1 MRRERPCSPFHADP
15 EPAQFRQA
23 IRFDGA
29 TKQALETGRTRLLF
43 ASLLFAVAFLVV
55 AGRLVSVALLSSS
68 GEPSIA
74 ETPRATQLETER
86 ADIVDRNG
94 IVLATNLVTASLYA
108 NPREVPNPRAAAAAL
123 SKVLPELKQDEVELK
138 LASEKSFVWLKRN
151 LTPKQQYA
159 VNRLGIPGLSFQR
172 EERRVYPHGNLVA
185 HVLGFTDIDNRG
197 IAGVEKQFEA
207 RLAEEHAPLALSI
220 DIRLQHILKEELSKS
235 VEDFSA
241 IGGAGVILDA
251 RTGEVLAMVSLP
263 DFDPNEPGR
272 ASADTRFNRAT
283 LGVYEMGSVFKVF
296 TTAMALDEGVTS
308 LKGGY
313 DASHPIK
320 VARYTITDY
329 HAKNRWLSVPEI
341 FIYSSN
347 IGSAKMALDVGPE
360 GQRAFLKK
368 LGMLSPVA
376 LELPELGDPQ
386 GPAQW
391 RELAAMTIAFGHGL
405 SITPMHVAGGVATV
419 VNGGLK
425 VQPTLVKREE
435 PVEGTRLIKPETSDA
450 LRGLMRLVVERGTGK
465 NADAPGY
472 RVGGKT
478 GTAEKAA
485 VHGYKHSALI
495 SSFVGAFPMDAPR
508 YVIFMAIDE
517 PKPNKESHGYA
528 TGGWVAAPAVK
539 RLVER
544 MAPLVGIAPIEEED
558 GAPDAASSLFVAVKA
573 GD

>member
-1 MRRERPCSPFHADP
+1 MKRERPCSPFHADP
-15 EPAQFRQA
+15 EPEQFRQA
-23 IRFDGA
+23 IRLDGT
-29 TKQALETGRTRLLF
+29 TKQALETGRTRLLV
-43 ASLLFAVAFLVV
+43 ASLLFAAAFLIV
-55 AGRLVSVALLSSS
+55 AGRLVSVALISSG

-74 ETPRATQLETER
+74 EAPRATQLETER

-108 NPREVPNPRAAAAAL
+108 NPREVPSPRAAAAAL
-123 SKVLPELKQDEVELK
+123 SKVLPELPQAEVESK
-138 LASEKSFVWLKRN
+138 LASGKSFVWLKRN

-172 EERRVYPHGNLVA
+172 EERRVYPHGNLAA
-185 HVLGFTDIDNRG
+185 HILGFTDIDNRG
-197 IAGVEKQFEA
+197 IAGVERQFES
-207 RLAEEHAPLALSI
+207 RLAEQHAPLALSI
-220 DIRLQHILKEELSKS
+220 DIRLQHILKEELSRS
-235 VEDFSA
+235 IHDFSA

-251 RTGEVLAMVSLP
+251 RNGEVLAMISLP
-263 DFDPNEPGR
+263 DFDPNEPGH

-296 TTAMALDEGVTS
+296 TTAMALDSGVTS

-320 VARYTITDY
+320 VSRYTISDY

-360 GQRAFLKK
+360 GQRAFLKR
-368 LGMLSPVA
+368 LGMLSPLA
-376 LELPELGDPQ
+376 LELPELGEPQ

-391 RELAAMTIAFGHGL
+391 KELAAMTIAFGHGL
-405 SITPMHVAGGVATV
+405 SVTPMHVASGVASV

-425 VQPTLVKREE
+425 VRSTIVKQEE
-435 PVEGTRLIKPETSDA
+435 PLAEERILKPDTSQA
-450 LRGLMRLVVERGTGK
+450 LRQLMRLVVERGTGK
-465 NADAPGY
+465 SADAPGY

-485 VHGYKHSALI
+485 GKGYKRNALI
-495 SSFVGAFPMDAPR
+495 SSFVGAFPMDDPR
-508 YVIFMAIDE
+508 YVIFLAVDE

-528 TGGWVAAPAVK
+528 TGGWVAAPAVR

-544 MAPLVGIAPIEEED
+544 MAPLVGIAPVEEKKMPEGD
-558 GAPDAASSLFVAVKA
+558 TGLLVAVKA
-573 GD
+573 D

>member
-1 MRRERPCSPFHADP
+1 MKRERPCSPFHADP
-15 EPAQFRQA
+15 EPEQFRQA
-23 IRFDGA
+23 IRLDGT
-29 TKQALETGRTRLLF
+29 TKQALETGRTRLLV
-43 ASLLFAVAFLVV
+43 ASLLFAAAFLIV
-55 AGRLVSVALLSSS
+55 AGRLVSVALISSG

-74 ETPRATQLETER
+74 EAPRATQLETER

-108 NPREVPNPRAAAAAL
+108 NPREVPSPRAAAAAL
-123 SKVLPELKQDEVELK
+123 SKVLPELPQAEVESK
-138 LASEKSFVWLKRN
+138 LASGKSFVWLKRN

-172 EERRVYPHGNLVA
+172 EERRVYPHGNLAA
-185 HVLGFTDIDNRG
+185 HILGFTDIDNRG
-197 IAGVEKQFEA
+197 IAGVERQFES
-207 RLAEEHAPLALSI
+207 RLAEQHAPLALSI
-220 DIRLQHILKEELSKS
+220 DIRLQQILKEELSRS
-235 VEDFSA
+235 IHDFSA

-251 RTGEVLAMVSLP
+251 RNGEVLAVISLP

-296 TTAMALDEGVTS
+296 TTAMALDAGVTS

-320 VARYTITDY
+320 VSRYTISDY

-360 GQRAFLKK
+360 GQRAFLKR
-368 LGMLSPVA
+368 LGMLSPLA
-376 LELPELGDPQ
+376 LELPELGEPQ

-391 RELAAMTIAFGHGL
+391 KELAAMTIAFGHGL
-405 SITPMHVAGGVATV
+405 SVTPMHVASGVASV

-425 VQPTLVKREE
+425 VRSTIVKQEE
-435 PVEGTRLIKPETSDA
+435 PLAEERILKPDTSQA
-450 LRGLMRLVVERGTGK
+450 LRQLMRLVVERGTGK
-465 NADAPGY
+465 SADAPGY

-485 VHGYKHSALI
+485 GKGYKRNALI
-495 SSFVGAFPMDAPR
+495 SSFVGAFPMDDPR
-508 YVIFMAIDE
+508 YVIFLAVDE

-528 TGGWVAAPAVK
+528 TGGWVAAPAVR

-544 MAPLVGIAPIEEED
+544 MAPLVGIAPVEEKKMPE
-558 GAPDAASSLFVAVKA
+558 GDAGLLVAVKA
-573 GD
+573 D

>member
-1 MRRERPCSPFHADP
+1 MKRERPCSPFHADP
-15 EPAQFRQA
+15 EPEQFRQA
-23 IRFDGA
+23 IRLDGT
-29 TKQALETGRTRLLF
+29 TKQALETGRTRLLV
-43 ASLLFAVAFLVV
+43 ASLLFAAAFLIV
-55 AGRLVSVALLSSS
+55 AGRLVSVALISSG

-74 ETPRATQLETER
+74 EAPRATQLETER

-108 NPREVPNPRAAAAAL
+108 NPREVPSPRAAAAAL
-123 SKVLPELKQDEVELK
+123 SKVLPELPQAEVESK
-138 LASEKSFVWLKRN
+138 LASGKSFVWLKRN

-172 EERRVYPHGNLVA
+172 EERRVYPHGNLAA
-185 HVLGFTDIDNRG
+185 HILGFTDIDNRG
-197 IAGVEKQFEA
+197 IAGVERQFES
-207 RLAEEHAPLALSI
+207 RLAEQHAPLALSI
-220 DIRLQHILKEELSKS
+220 DIRLQHILKEELSRS
-235 VEDFSA
+235 IHDFSA

-251 RTGEVLAMVSLP
+251 RNGEVLAMTSLP

-296 TTAMALDEGVTS
+296 TTAMALDAGVTS

-320 VARYTITDY
+320 VSRYTISDY

-360 GQRAFLKK
+360 GQRAFLKR
-368 LGMLSPVA
+368 LGMLSPLA
-376 LELPELGDPQ
+376 LELPELGEPQ

-391 RELAAMTIAFGHGL
+391 KELAAMTIAFGHGL
-405 SITPMHVAGGVATV
+405 SVTPMHVASGVASV

-425 VQPTLVKREE
+425 VRSTIVKQEE
-435 PVEGTRLIKPETSDA
+435 PLAEERILKPDTSQA
-450 LRGLMRLVVERGTGK
+450 LRQLMRLVVERGTGK
-465 NADAPGY
+465 SADAPGY

-485 VHGYKHSALI
+485 GKGYKRNALI
-495 SSFVGAFPMDAPR
+495 SSFVGAFPMDDPR
-508 YVIFMAIDE
+508 YVIFLAVDE

-528 TGGWVAAPAVK
+528 TGGWVAAPAVR

-544 MAPLVGIAPIEEED
+544 MAPLVGIAPVEEKKMPE
-558 GAPDAASSLFVAVKA
+558 GDAGLLVAVKA
-573 GD
+573 D

>member
-1 MRRERPCSPFHADP
+1 MKRERPCSPFHADP

-29 TKQALETGRTRLLF
+29 TKQALETGRTRLLV
-43 ASLLFAVAFLVV
+43 ASLLFAAAFLIV
-55 AGRLVSVALLSSS
+55 AGRLVTVAMLSSS

-74 ETPRATQLETER
+74 EAPRAVQLETER

-108 NPREVPNPRAAAAAL
+108 NPHEVPNPRAAAAAL
-123 SKVLPELKQDEVELK
+123 SKVLPELKQDEIEAK
-138 LASEKSFVWLKRN
+138 LAADKSFVWLKRN

-172 EERRVYPHGNLVA
+172 EERRVYPHGGLAA
-185 HVLGFTDIDNRG
+185 HILGFTDIDNHG
-197 IAGVEKQFEA
+197 IAGVERQFES
-207 RLAEEHAPLALSI
+207 RLAEEHAPLALSL
-220 DIRLQHILKEELSKS
+220 DVRLQHILREELSRS
-235 VEDFSA
+235 VHDFNA

-251 RTGEVLAMVSLP
+251 KTGEVLAMVSLP

-296 TTAMALDEGVTS
+296 TTAMALDAGVTS

-313 DASHPIK
+313 DASRPIK
-320 VARYTITDY
+320 VSRYTITDY

-341 FIYSSN
+341 FMYSSN

-360 GQRAFLKK
+360 GQRAFLKR

-376 LELPELGDPQ
+376 LELPELGEPQ
-386 GPAQW
+386 APAQW
-391 RELAAMTIAFGHGL
+391 KELAAMTIAFGHGL
-405 SITPMHVAGGVATV
+405 SVTPMHVASGVASV

-425 VQPTLVKREE
+425 VDPTIVKQEE
-435 PVEGTRLIKPETSDA
+435 PLAGERILKAETSDA
-450 LRGLMRLVVERGTGK
+450 LRRLMRLVVERGTGK
-465 NADAPGY
+465 SADAPGY
-472 RVGGKT
+472 QVGGKT

-485 VHGYKHSALI
+485 AKGYRRNALI
-495 SSFVGAFPMDAPR
+495 SSFVGAFPMDDPR

-528 TGGWVAAPAVK
+528 TGGWVAAPAIK

-544 MAPLVGIAPIEEED
+544 MAPLVGIAPMKEEEV
-558 GAPDAASSLFVAVKA
+558 PDAASGLLVAVKA
-573 GD
+573 D

>member
-1 MRRERPCSPFHADP
+1 MKRERPCSPFHADP
-15 EPAQFRQA
+15 EPEQFRQA
-23 IRFDGA
+23 IRLDGT
-29 TKQALETGRTRLLF
+29 TKQALETGRTRLLV
-43 ASLLFAVAFLVV
+43 ASLLFAAAFLIV
-55 AGRLVSVALLSSS
+55 AGRLVSVALISSG

-74 ETPRATQLETER
+74 EAPRATQLETER

-108 NPREVPNPRAAAAAL
+108 NPREVPSPRAAAAAL
-123 SKVLPELKQDEVELK
+123 SKVLPELPQAEVESK
-138 LASEKSFVWLKRN
+138 LASGKSFVWLKRN

-172 EERRVYPHGNLVA
+172 EERRVYPHGNLAA
-185 HVLGFTDIDNRG
+185 HILGFTDIDNRG
-197 IAGVEKQFEA
+197 IAGVERQFES
-207 RLAEEHAPLALSI
+207 RLAEQHAPLALSI
-220 DIRLQHILKEELSKS
+220 DIRLQHILKEELSRS
-235 VEDFSA
+235 IHDFSA

-251 RTGEVLAMVSLP
+251 RNGEVLAMISLP
-263 DFDPNEPGR
+263 DFDPNEPGH

-296 TTAMALDEGVTS
+296 TTAMALDSGVTS

-320 VARYTITDY
+320 VSRYTISDY

-360 GQRAFLKK
+360 GQRAFLKR
-368 LGMLSPVA
+368 LGMLSPLA
-376 LELPELGDPQ
+376 LELPELGEPQ

-391 RELAAMTIAFGHGL
+391 KELAAMTIAFGHGL
-405 SITPMHVAGGVATV
+405 SVTPMHVASGVASV

-425 VQPTLVKREE
+425 VRSTIVKQEE
-435 PVEGTRLIKPETSDA
+435 PLAEERILKPDTSQA
-450 LRGLMRLVVERGTGK
+450 LRQLMRLVVERGTGK
-465 NADAPGY
+465 SADAPGY

-485 VHGYKHSALI
+485 GKGYKRNALI
-495 SSFVGAFPMDAPR
+495 SSFVGAFPMDDPR
-508 YVIFMAIDE
+508 YVIFLAVDE

-528 TGGWVAAPAVK
+528 TGGWVAAPAVR

-544 MAPLVGIAPIEEED
+544 MAPLVGIAPVEEKKMPAGD
-558 GAPDAASSLFVAVKA
+558 TGLLVAVKA
-573 GD
+573 D

>member
-1 MRRERPCSPFHADP
+1 MKRERPCSPFHADP
-15 EPAQFRQA
+15 EPEQFRQA
-23 IRFDGA
+23 IRLDGT
-29 TKQALETGRTRLLF
+29 TKQALETGRTRLLV
-43 ASLLFAVAFLVV
+43 ASLLFAAAFLIV
-55 AGRLVSVALLSSS
+55 AGRLVSVALISSG

-74 ETPRATQLETER
+74 EAPRATQLETER

-108 NPREVPNPRAAAAAL
+108 NPREVPSPRAAAAAL
-123 SKVLPELKQDEVELK
+123 SKVLPELPQAEVESK
-138 LASEKSFVWLKRN
+138 LASGKSFVWLKRN

-172 EERRVYPHGNLVA
+172 EERRVYPHGNLAA
-185 HVLGFTDIDNRG
+185 HILGFTDIDNRG
-197 IAGVEKQFEA
+197 IAGVERQFES
-207 RLAEEHAPLALSI
+207 RLAEQHAPLALSI
-220 DIRLQHILKEELSKS
+220 DIRLQHILKEELSRS
-235 VEDFSA
+235 IHDFSA

-251 RTGEVLAMVSLP
+251 RNGEVLAMISLP
-263 DFDPNEPGR
+263 DFDPNEPGH
-272 ASADTRFNRAT
+272 ASAYTRFNRAT

-296 TTAMALDEGVTS
+296 TTAMALDAGVTS

-320 VARYTITDY
+320 VSRYTISDY

-360 GQRAFLKK
+360 GQRAFLKR
-368 LGMLSPVA
+368 LGMLSPLA
-376 LELPELGDPQ
+376 LELPELGEPQ

-391 RELAAMTIAFGHGL
+391 KELAAMTIAFGHGL
-405 SITPMHVAGGVATV
+405 SVTPMHVASGVASV

-425 VQPTLVKREE
+425 VRSTIVKQEE
-435 PVEGTRLIKPETSDA
+435 PLAEERILKPDTSQA
-450 LRGLMRLVVERGTGK
+450 LRQLMRLVVERGTGK
-465 NADAPGY
+465 SADAPGY

-485 VHGYKHSALI
+485 GKGYKRNALI
-495 SSFVGAFPMDAPR
+495 SSFVGAFPMDDPR
-508 YVIFMAIDE
+508 YVIFLAVDE

-528 TGGWVAAPAVK
+528 TGGWVAAPAVR

-544 MAPLVGIAPIEEED
+544 MAPLVGIAPVEEKKMPE
-558 GAPDAASSLFVAVKA
+558 GDAGLLVAVKA
-573 GD
+573 D

>member
-1 MRRERPCSPFHADP
+1 MKRERPCSPFHADP
-15 EPAQFRQA
+15 EPEQFRQA
-23 IRFDGA
+23 IRLDGT
-29 TKQALETGRTRLLF
+29 TKQALETGRTRLLV
-43 ASLLFAVAFLVV
+43 ASLLFAAAFLIV
-55 AGRLVSVALLSSS
+55 AGRLVSVALISSG

-74 ETPRATQLETER
+74 EAPRATQLETER

-108 NPREVPNPRAAAAAL
+108 NPREVPSPRAAAAAL
-123 SKVLPELKQDEVELK
+123 SKVLPELPQAEVESK
-138 LASEKSFVWLKRN
+138 LASGKSFVWLKRN

-172 EERRVYPHGNLVA
+172 EERRVYPHGNLAA
-185 HVLGFTDIDNRG
+185 HILGFTDIDNRG
-197 IAGVEKQFEA
+197 IAGVERQFES
-207 RLAEEHAPLALSI
+207 RLAEQHAPLALSI
-220 DIRLQHILKEELSKS
+220 DIRLQHILKEELSRS
-235 VEDFSA
+235 IHDFSA

-251 RTGEVLAMVSLP
+251 RNGEVLAMISLP

-296 TTAMALDEGVTS
+296 TTAMALDAGVTS

-320 VARYTITDY
+320 VSRYTISDY

-360 GQRAFLKK
+360 GQRAFLKR
-368 LGMLSPVA
+368 LGMLSPLA
-376 LELPELGDPQ
+376 LELPELGEPQ

-391 RELAAMTIAFGHGL
+391 KELAAMTIAFGHGL
-405 SITPMHVAGGVATV
+405 SVTPMHVASGVASV

-425 VQPTLVKREE
+425 VRSTIVKQEE
-435 PVEGTRLIKPETSDA
+435 PLAEERILKPDTSQA
-450 LRGLMRLVVERGTGK
+450 LRQLMRLVVERGTGK
-465 NADAPGY
+465 SADAPGY

-485 VHGYKHSALI
+485 GKGYKRNALI
-495 SSFVGAFPMDAPR
+495 SSFVGAFPMDDPR
-508 YVIFMAIDE
+508 YVIFLAVDE

-528 TGGWVAAPAVK
+528 TGGWVAAPAVR

-544 MAPLVGIAPIEEED
+544 MAPLVGIAPVEEKKMPE
-558 GAPDAASSLFVAVKA
+558 GDAGLLVAVRA
-573 GD
+573 D

>member
-172 EERRVYPHGNLVA
+172 EERRVYPHGNLAA
-185 HVLGFTDIDNRG
+185 HILGFTDIDNRG

-207 RLAEEHAPLALSI
+207 RLAEEHAPLALSM

-296 TTAMALDEGVTS
+296 TTSMALDEGVTS

-386 GPAQW
+386 GPVQW
-391 RELAAMTIAFGHGL
+391 KELAAMTIAFGHGL
-405 SITPMHVAGGVATV
+405 SVTPMHVAGGVATV

-435 PVEGTRLIKPETSDA
+435 PVEGVRLIKPETSDA
-450 LRGLMRLVVERGTGK
+450 MRGLMRLVVERGTGK

-485 VHGYKHSALI
+485 AQGYKHSALI